1 MTRRHRWRI
10 SSISRCSL
18 SLSRQWCMAWLL
30 GIDDVAGAAG
40 LYKTERVRH
49 ARAHVRGSRRPVRI
63 RLQHRTD
70 QRGVREIVR
79 LGMMILTDRARNTA
93 TAASKRMNGSSERE
107 GKTHTDRAAPHA
119 RGDGCGK
126 KDWHPG
132 PSCWRKGSGG
142 CIGAD
147 DADESRV

>member
-1 MTRRHRWRI
+1 
-10 SSISRCSL
+10 
-18 SLSRQWCMAWLL
+18 MARLL
-30 GIDDVAGAAG
+30 GIDDVAGATG

-49 ARAHVRGSRRPVRI
+49 ARGPCTWFQAAGEDSVATPK
-63 RLQHRTD
+63 D
-70 QRGVREIVR
+70 QRGVRETVR
-79 LGMMILTDRARNTA
+79 LGMMILTDRACNTA
-93 TAASKRMNGSSERE
+93 TAASKRMNGSSERG

-119 RGDGCGK
+119 RGDGRGR

-132 PSCWRKGSGG
+132 PSCRRKGSGD